1 MNSDMSFDAD
11 LLQQPLLSSQIIP
24 ELVDEEPAIKLIK
37 TENVQQPVVHVY
49 PITNSN
55 VKAKL
60 SVDGKRIET
69 VRLNNG
75 NVGVLDNGP
84 KRKIQF
90 VKKIAPNLLPVSETS
105 VPIKREIVNE
115 HIVSN
120 TPIVINK
127 VNGNISGKFFNEI
140 SQKYYVYLYLNEFSG
155 WF

>member
-140 SQKYYVYLYLNEFSG
+140 SQNTMFTYI
-155 WF
+155 

>member
-75 NVGVLDNGP
+75 NVGVLDNGT

-140 SQKYYVYLYLNEFSG
+140 SQNTMFTYI
-155 WF
+155 